1 MFLRDLRILRMLAGF
16 AVAAALGL
24 TVGLRAQ
31 QPPAAP
37 ASAPPAPSSQ
47 APAPA
52 APATPPAPAA
62 QTGPLLGFTADA
74 GLVLFTL
81 KDDCPPAAAAA
92 AAPAPGQPA
101 AAPAAPAPAA
111 PATAPAAPAAGQAP
125 AQKCQPVSKDF
136 EAFFAKVKEAL
147 ERGSKP
153 EYKQMAA
160 GWKLYKVTDGAAPG
174 DVLYASVIDP
184 AVKGADYDPVKILG
198 DVMPDDARALYPKLQ
213 AAIKSVNR
221 LNLQT
226 TLKMG
231 GM

>member
-1 MFLRDLRILRMLAGF
+1 MSVRDFRIVRTLAGF
-16 AVAAALGL
+16 AVAAVLGL
-24 TVGLRAQ
+24 TAGVGAQ

-37 ASAPPAPSSQ
+37 APAPPAPAPQ

-52 APATPPAPAA
+52 APAPTAPATQA
-62 QTGPLLGFTADA
+62 AGPLLGFTADA

-81 KDDCPPAAAAA
+81 KDDCPPAPA
-92 AAPAPGQPA
+92 AAPAAGQPA
-101 AAPAAPAPAA
+101 AAPGAA
-111 PATAPAAPAAGQAP
+111 APAAPAAGQAP
-125 AQKCQPVSKDF
+125 AEKCQSGSKDF

-147 ERGSKP
+147 QKGSKP
-153 EYKQMAA
+153 EHKQMAA
-160 GWKLYKVTDGAAPG
+160 GWKLYKVLDGAAPG

-198 DVMPDDARALYPKLQ
+198 DVMPEDARALFPKLQ

-226 TLKMG
+226 TMRMS

>member
-1 MFLRDLRILRMLAGF
+1 MFLRDLRILRTLAGF
-16 AVAAALGL
+16 ALAAALGL
-24 TVGLRAQ
+24 TDGIRAQ

-37 ASAPPAPSSQ
+37 APASPAPTPQ
-47 APAPA
+47 TPAPA
-52 APATPPAPAA
+52 AAAAQAATPP
-62 QTGPLLGFTADA
+62 LGFTADA

-81 KDDCPPAAAAA
+81 KDDCPPAATAAA
-92 AAPAPGQPA
+92 AAPVPQA
-101 AAPAAPAPAA
+101 AAAPAPAA
-111 PATAPAAPAAGQAP
+111 PGAAAPAAAP
-125 AQKCQPVSKDF
+125 APAEKCQPVSKDF

-147 ERGSKP
+147 QRGSKP

-174 DVLYASVIDP
+174 DVLYASILDP

-198 DVMPDDARALYPKLQ
+198 DVMPDDARLLYPKLQ

-226 TLKMG
+226 TLKMS

>member
-1 MFLRDLRILRMLAGF
+1 MYVRDFRIVRTLAGF

-24 TVGLRAQ
+24 TAGVGAQ

-37 ASAPPAPSSQ
+37 APAPPAPAPQAPAPQAPAPQ

-52 APATPPAPAA
+52 APAA
-62 QTGPLLGFTADA
+62 PLLGFTADA

-81 KDDCPPAAAAA
+81 KDDCPPAAPAA
-92 AAPAPGQPA
+92 AAPPAAGQP
-101 AAPAAPAPAA
+101 APAPAA
-111 PATAPAAPAAGQAP
+111 PGAAAPAAPAAGQAS
-125 AQKCQPVSKDF
+125 AEKCQSGSKDF

-147 ERGSKP
+147 QKGSKP
-153 EYKQMAA
+153 EHKQMAA
-160 GWKLYKVTDGAAPG
+160 GWKLYKVLDGAAPG

-184 AVKGADYDPVKILG
+184 TVKGVDYDPVKILG
-198 DVMPDDARALYPKLQ
+198 DVMPDDARALFPKLQ

-226 TLKMG
+226 TMKMS